1 MESNLLWNIYKELN
15 KLNEE
20 LIDMYQKELQKEIK
34 ANKYLNDTIDRLI
47 NEQYNYIFWNNPH
60 NFGGY
65 SLFCILLY
73 D

>member
-20 LIDMYQKELQKEIK
+20 LIDMYQKEIK

-47 NEQYNYIFWNNPH
+47 NE
-60 NFGGY
+60 
-65 SLFCILLY
+65 
-73 D
+73 